1 MSAQIT
7 SKKAIPLIVAA
18 LVAIA
23 VITAAVAYVLGSA
36 WAAESAY
43 AGDSSSE
50 SAACSSCCREDEP
63 PASEKAASEP
73 ESCCADAAE
82 VHKEAKRV

>member
-1 MSAQIT
+1 MSVQIT
-7 SKKAIPLIVAA
+7 TKRALPLIVIA
-18 LVAIA
+18 LASLA
-23 VITAAVAYVLGSA
+23 VVTAAVAYVLGSS

-43 AGDSSSE
+43 AGGSSSE

-63 PASEKAASEP
+63 PASEKAADEP